1 MLYYFCTKIRYMKIS
16 NTLIAFMLMTLS
28 MPLFSQGLD
37 GRLSI
42 RLRAGSNAISVKDKD
57 NRSSLQYYPAD
68 GATRRAKGKGYAN
81 DFVTLGANYD
91 FGKGFL
97 KFSPGLWFTG
107 TNVSLYNRDGNYSG
121 NSKYNMTY
129 LQIPLLI
136 KFQSKEIKNDLGI
149 YISAGPQIGVKIS
162 ESLNTKDGKGDY
174 AHFWSMAN
182 YDTNTDPTRGR
193 NGNGG
198 PTALFNPLYLSFMLN
213 GGVEYKLSDDFAL
226 FGGLS
231 LDFGITNVM
240 NPNLMF
246 YRTNPNFYEGGEVS
260 ITDLLKV
267 RHNLVGIDLGVRF

>member
-1 MLYYFCTKIRYMKIS
+1 MKIS

-198 PTALFNPLYLSFMLN
+198 PTALFNSLYLSFMLN

-260 ITDLLKV
+260 LADLLKV